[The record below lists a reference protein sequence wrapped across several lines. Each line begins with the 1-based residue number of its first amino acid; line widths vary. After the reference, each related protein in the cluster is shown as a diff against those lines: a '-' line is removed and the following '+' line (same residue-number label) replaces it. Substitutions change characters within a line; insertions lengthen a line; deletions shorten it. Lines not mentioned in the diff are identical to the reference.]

1 LSRNALAT
9 LIRVRRVACD
19 DAQRAL
25 VSALAAEAR
34 AQQLAHKVERAIARE
49 TEAASDTD
57 SSDAMVEA
65 FGAWL
70 PGARR
75 ELEDARR
82 ALLSTQAEAMRA
94 RAELTASRT
103 ALESVEALQK
113 QRYEAARQAAE
124 RNLQRELDDRPQ
136 TEAELGDGAAAPC

>member
-1 LSRNALAT
+1 
-9 LIRVRRVACD
+9 
-19 DAQRAL
+19 

-49 TEAASDTD
+49 TEAASETD

-103 ALESVEALQK
+103 ALETVETLQK
-113 QRYEAARQAAE
+113 QRFEAARQAAE

-136 TEAELGDGAAAPC
+136 TEAEPGDGAAASC

>member
-1 LSRNALAT
+1 MSRDALAT
-9 LIRVRRVACD
+9 LIRVRRLACD
-19 DAQRAL
+19 DAQRQL

-82 ALLSTQAEAMRA
+82 ALVSTQAEAMRA

-113 QRYEAARQAAE
+113 QRHEAARQAAE

-136 TEAELGDGAAAPC
+136 TEAELGDGPAASC